1 MVLEKLDSY
10 VQKNQNGLLIL
21 CTKINS
27 KYIKEL
33 NVRSEI
39 IKVLEEN
46 ISSILFDID
55 LSNNFLVISPLA
67 NKNKEKQMRLHQI
80 KKLLHREGNYQ
91 QKEKAIY

>member
-67 NKNKEKQMRLHQI
+67 NKNKEKQMRLYQI